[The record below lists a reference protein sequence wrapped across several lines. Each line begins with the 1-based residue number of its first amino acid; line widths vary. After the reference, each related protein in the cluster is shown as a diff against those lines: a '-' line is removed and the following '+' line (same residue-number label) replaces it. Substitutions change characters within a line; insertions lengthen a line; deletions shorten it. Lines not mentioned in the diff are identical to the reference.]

1 MICNLCGLNQATI
14 HLTEIINSQMVEIHI
29 CESCAQEKGTDF
41 KTHFDVGDILSGF
54 SDLGILEESEAQ
66 KGKLKCPGCSIT
78 YDDFA
83 KSGRL
88 GCPECYQAF
97 SKLLMPLIQR
107 VQRASHHLGKKPQN
121 ISSTARNKHDLRQIQ
136 ERLRKCVQ
144 MEQFE
149 EAAKLRDEIKQI
161 QEKQQQKKTAKKKP
175 S

>member
-14 HLTEIINSQMVEIHI
+14 HLTEIINNQMVEIHI
-29 CESCAQEKGTDF
+29 CESCAQEKGTEF
-41 KTHFDVGDILSGF
+41 KTHFDVGDILSNF
-54 SDLGILEESEAQ
+54 SDIGLLEEEAK
-66 KGKLKCPGCSIT
+66 KGKLKCSGCSIT

-88 GCPECYQAF
+88 GCPECYQSF

-107 VQRASHHLGKKPQN
+107 VQRASHHLGKKPKN
-121 ISSTARNKHDLRQIQ
+121 IPTTTRNRHDLRQIQ
-136 ERLRKCVQ
+136 ERLRKCIQ

-161 QEKQQQKKTAKKKP
+161 QEKQQKKTVKKKP